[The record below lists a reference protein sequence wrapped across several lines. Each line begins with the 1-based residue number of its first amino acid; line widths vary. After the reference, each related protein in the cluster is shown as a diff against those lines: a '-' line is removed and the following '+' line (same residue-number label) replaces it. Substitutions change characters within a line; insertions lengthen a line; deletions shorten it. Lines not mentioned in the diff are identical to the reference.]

1 MYLEVLKG
9 NHRTI
14 QKVHLTI
21 EGLRVSGT
29 VRHEPV
35 SAYRT
40 TGTDLLIELK
50 RTRVQTVYNGIA
62 GIRDYSD
69 PVPDYLGFPPFLMV
83 FVGALG
89 LLLGFDGLE
98 LLLGLM

>member
-1 MYLEVLKG
+1 VYLEVLKG

-40 TGTDLLIELK
+40 TGTDLLIVLK
-50 RTRVQTVYNGIA
+50 VTWLMTVYNGIA

-83 FVGALG
+83 FVGAL
-89 LLLGFDGLE
+89 LVFDGLE
-98 LLLGLM
+98 